1 MLLKDRV
8 AIVTGAAKG
17 MGASIALK
25 FAEEGANVVIA
36 DIDLEAAKKTAAEA
50 SAKGPEALALACD
63 VTSVDQVKAVVDET
77 AKKYGTIDILV
88 NNAGAIA
95 KHINI
100 EDMDVEVWD
109 NVMALN
115 LKSHFLFCKFVVPYM
130 KKARYGKI
138 IGMSSIGAV
147 LPPAHEVN
155 YNTAKGAIM
164 AFTNDL
170 ATALAPYNINVNC
183 ILPGPI
189 RTHFYDAMLAGM
201 TPEQQEE
208 MFAAI
213 GAQLRARRETLNL
226 TREEIERH
234 IHLRAHYLLA
244 LERGDF
250 GGLPSAVQTRGM
262 LNNYATFLD
271 LDVDA
276 LLLNFA
282 DVLQVRHRERHPLPP
297 GARGRPAPSAPCGR
311 SMPPPPGRI
320 PPGAG

>member
-1 MLLKDRV
+1 MLLEGRV

-17 MGASIALK
+17 MGAGIVLK
-25 FAEEGANVVIA
+25 FAEEGADVVIA

-50 SAKGPEALALACD
+50 SAKGPGALALACD
-63 VTSVDQVKAVVDET
+63 VTNIDQVQAVVGET
-77 AKKYGTIDILV
+77 VKKYGKIDILV
-88 NNAGAIA
+88 NNAGALA
-95 KHINI
+95 KHIDV
-100 EDMDVEVWD
+100 EDMSVEVWD

-147 LPPAHEVN
+147 LPPAHEIN

-189 RTHFYDAMLAGM
+189 RTHFYDAMTVGM
-201 TPEQQEE
+201 SGEEIEE

-213 GAQLRARRETLNL
+213 GRKTPLQRMGTSEDIAGAALF
-226 TREEIERH
+226 
-234 IHLRAHYLLA
+234 LA
-244 LERGDF
+244 SELSSYITGHPLYVT
-250 GGLPSAVQTRGM
+250 GGLP
-262 LNNYATFLD
+262 
-271 LDVDA
+271 
-276 LLLNFA
+276 
-282 DVLQVRHRERHPLPP
+282 LQPT
-297 GARGRPAPSAPCGR
+297 GPAH
-311 SMPPPPGRI
+311 
-320 PPGAG
+320 